1 MEIWIRNE
9 CETIGI
15 DEQRLQTRA
24 ASALDA
30 LGCKDAEL
38 SVLLCDDRAI
48 RELHVRYF
56 GQNTPTNV
64 ISFSQR
70 EGEFGEVEPELL
82 GDVVISLE
90 TARRDAAETGK
101 PLDEE
106 IAFLLIH
113 GILHL
118 LGYDHEGEAAD
129 RAPEMEAK
137 ETELFRRVL
146 AES

>member
-1 MEIWIRNE
+1 MG
-9 CETIGI
+9 CEG
-15 DEQRLQTRA
+15 
-24 ASALDA
+24 
-30 LGCKDAEL
+30 AEL

-48 RELHVRYF
+48 RALHLRYF
-56 GQNTPTNV
+56 GEDTSTNV

-90 TARRDAAETGK
+90 TARRDAAEAGK

-113 GILHL
+113 GVLHL

-137 ETELFRRVL
+137 EAELFRL
-146 AES
+146 LLGEA